1 MATWKSWWSTR
12 RGRAPESGL
21 GARATA
27 LLGGLVLVSA
37 LPLAAVAADR
47 PAIAAHRG
55 GARLWPENSVTAFR
69 GALSLGVDL
78 VELDVHQT
86 RDGEVVVVHDP
97 TLERTTTGHGAVRDQ
112 TWKELET
119 AVVRGTT
126 DERLPRL
133 ADVLA
138 LLQPTAVGLLLEI
151 KNGPGGER
159 YPGVEERVLA
169 LLHAA
174 GLADRTRIMAF
185 DWAILER
192 LRALSPTVRLT
203 GLLSQRGA
211 ERGGGVATLAPRL
224 RALGANDLGIER
236 TLLTPAAVRAAKDAG
251 LSIGVWTVNEPDE
264 LGRALAAGV
273 DYVTTDQP
281 DVALRLRGARP

>member
-1 MATWKSWWSTR
+1 VA
-12 RGRAPESGL
+12 G
-21 GARATA
+21 GA
-27 LLGGLVLVSA
+27 
-37 LPLAAVAADR
+37 DH

-69 GALSLGVDL
+69 GALGLGVDL

-97 TLERTTTGHGAVRDQ
+97 TLERTTTGHGAVRDL
-112 TWKELET
+112 TWKELEPV
-119 AVVRGTT
+119 VVRGTA

-138 LLQPTAVGLLLEI
+138 LLQPTTVGLLLEI
-151 KNGPGGER
+151 KNGPAGAR
-159 YPGVEERVLA
+159 YPGIEERVLA
-169 LLHAA
+169 LLQAS

-192 LRALSPTVRLT
+192 LRALSPTAQLT

-211 ERGGGVATLAPRL
+211 ERGGGVVTLVPRL
-224 RALGANDLGIER
+224 RALGANDLGIEH
-236 TLLTPAAVRAAKDAG
+236 TLLTPAAVRAAHDAG
-251 LSIGVWTVNEPDE
+251 LSIGVWTVNEPED
-264 LGRALAAGV
+264 LRRALAAGV